1 MYFNFIYIGLKHLP
15 YQCLQTSFL
24 EQIMGNIS
32 PEIIQF
38 ETNEHDL
45 DPGPEKLSEHGAC
58 SDYIYMIPLTS
69 QFQHFDQVSREW

>member
-1 MYFNFIYIGLKHLP
+1 
-15 YQCLQTSFL
+15 
-24 EQIMGNIS
+24 MGNIS

-38 ETNEHDL
+38 VTNEHDL

-58 SDYIYMIPLTS
+58 SDYIYTIPLTS

>member
-1 MYFNFIYIGLKHLP
+1 
-15 YQCLQTSFL
+15 
-24 EQIMGNIS
+24 MGNIS

-38 ETNEHDL
+38 ETNEPDL
-45 DPGPEKLSEHGAC
+45 DPGPKKLSEHGAC